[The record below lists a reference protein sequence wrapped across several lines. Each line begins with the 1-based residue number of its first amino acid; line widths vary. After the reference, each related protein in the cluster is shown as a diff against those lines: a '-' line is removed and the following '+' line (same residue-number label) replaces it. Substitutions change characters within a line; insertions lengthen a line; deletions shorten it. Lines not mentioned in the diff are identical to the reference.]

1 MIGQGKSLDKPIK
14 EGMRWLLR
22 TIEANFMVIDARVKN
37 DVTEQLRREKEE
49 KKAKAERVRK
59 IREER

>member
-49 KKAKAERVRK
+49 KKEKWSRK
-59 IREER
+59 DKMKEPN